1 MKLAYSLEEAE
12 TATGYSQRTLRR
24 AIAENQLVARYANSK
39 PVITAEELTNWL
51 NSLPTEAPTSKSA

>member
-12 TATGYSQRTLRR
+12 AATGYSQRTLRR
-24 AIAENQLVARYANSK
+24 AIADDKLIARYANSK

-51 NSLPTEAPTSKSA
+51 NSLPTEAPKPA